1 MPLTSGRFQSHG
13 KPPGRSSPP
22 DAKFTKEIR
31 ACKGIRPF
39 ASGEDYDQWLG
50 LMSLRR
56 AQAARS
62 LRR

>member
-1 MPLTSGRFQSHG
+1 MGNLR
-13 KPPGRSSPP
+13 GRSSPP
-22 DAKFTKEIR
+22 DAEFTKEIR
-31 ACKGIRPF
+31 ACKAIRPF

-50 LMSLRR
+50 LMSLRP